1 MQESDVRSNIEQLE
15 QLGTRVRK
23 PAGRKEVVPL
33 TEITKSEDNKIPEWM
48 TLAIGYLKEGLGS
61 KEWLDCV
68 DAWVAFEKKMGI
80 QTSTSVSTNCD
91 RLFDCS
97 THKFLASLAR
107 KESP

>member
-1 MQESDVRSNIEQLE
+1 MQESNVGSSVEQLE

-33 TEITKSEDNKIPEWM
+33 TEITKSEENKVSEWM
-48 TLAIGYLKEGLGS
+48 TLAIGYLKEDIGS

-68 DAWVAFEKKMGI
+68 DAWVAFEKMMGV
-80 QTSTSVSTNCD
+80 QTSTSVSCD
-91 RLFDCS
+91 LVFDCS